1 MQVVMDYEAARGCQV
16 YDVHERNLGYDVTS
30 LDLASGELRLIEVK
44 GLAAATGSIL
54 LTPNERRVAEDR
66 RDCYWL
72 YVVTACASEPR
83 LQEPVRDPAA
93 RPWRE
98 VRKVAHY
105 RLDVDALTQP
115 MEVRDDRGDHIAED
129 GP

>member
-1 MQVVMDYEAARGCQV
+1 MTRRSAPQFVLKDVDEGRFRAICQTAL
-16 YDVHERNLGYDVTS
+16 E
-30 LDLASGELRLIEVK
+30 
-44 GLAAATGSIL
+44 GLAAK
-54 LTPNERRVAEDR
+54 
-66 RDCYWL
+66 
-72 YVVTACASEPR
+72 R
-83 LQEPVRDPAA
+83 LNLDMLVEPAA